1 MITAIRLHV
10 QGVVQGVGFR
20 PFVYSLATELGL
32 TGTVGNSPRGVV
44 IDLEGEDLSLAEF
57 ATVLRVRQP
66 PLARIDSV
74 ECVPAQACGR
84 AGFRIVD
91 TDTTTAGR
99 TLAPPDVA
107 TCDDCLREMADPG
120 NRRYR
125 HPFITCTNCG
135 PRFTIIEELPYD
147 RAATTMH
154 GFRMCSECAA
164 EYADPR
170 NRRFHAQPIACPQC
184 GPTLTFVDT
193 DADAAAVP
201 VNGENAVH
209 RAREFL
215 RDGKIVAVKGIGGY
229 HLACDARNESA
240 VQELRARKRRR
251 GKPLAVMVRD
261 INGAYAV
268 GRVNETQSRALT
280 ECSRPI
286 VLVDKA
292 SKYDLAPSVA
302 PGIPDIGIMLA
313 YNPIQNLLLGL
324 PGDAAGPTAL
334 VMTSANLGGEPILF
348 RGTDLERVSALADS
362 VLTHDRPI
370 RVPCDDSVQR
380 VVDGRRVMLRRSRG
394 YAPLPIELPL
404 DVAPILAVGADLKN
418 TFVIADGTS
427 AWPSQH
433 IGDMGDVAVLD
444 GFTAARTHFESI
456 TGVTPSQVV
465 CDEHPR
471 YHSSAWARRH
481 AAGRPVRTVG
491 HHHAHIAAVMGE
503 NGCDG
508 SEPVIGMAFDG
519 TGYGADGAVWGGEML
534 LATYK
539 GFRRLAHLGYVALPG
554 GDAGVER
561 PYRMAM
567 SHLRSA
573 GIGWDSELPPVAA
586 CSARER
592 SVLGHQ
598 LETGFG
604 CVETSSMGRLF
615 DAVAALAGVRQ
626 SVEYEAQ
633 AAIEF
638 EGISRGIDCGSEYYV
653 FGERE
658 DAGGSWIADPGPVIR
673 SVVDDLRNG
682 VSAGVIGAR
691 FHESVARLVV
701 TWAQAARAAA
711 GVDDVA
717 LSGGV
722 FQNPLLL
729 ARARVLLSDAGFR
742 PLTHHELP
750 PNDGGLAYGQVL
762 VGSSR

>member
-32 TGTVGNSPRGVV
+32 TGTVGNSPCGVV
-44 IDLEGEDLSLAEF
+44 IDLEGEDLALAAF
-57 ATVLRVRQP
+57 ATELEVRRP

-74 ECVPAQACGR
+74 TCEPALACGR
-84 AGFRIVD
+84 SGFRIVD

-154 GFRMCSECAA
+154 GFPMCTQCAD
-164 EYADPR
+164 EYADPGD
-170 NRRFHAQPIACPQC
+170 RRFHAQPIACPQC
-184 GPTLTFVDT
+184 GPTLTFVDS
-193 DADAAAVP
+193 DSHSDAVP
-201 VNGENAVH
+201 VTGENAV
-209 RAREFL
+209 RQARELL
-215 RDGKIVAVKGIGGY
+215 RNGKIVAVKGIGGY

-240 VQELRARKRRR
+240 VQELRARKHRH
-251 GKPLAVMVRD
+251 GKPLAVMVREM
-261 INGAYAV
+261 NSAYAV
-268 GRVNETQSRALT
+268 GRVDQAQAQALT

-286 VLVDKA
+286 VLMDKA
-292 SKYDLAPSVA
+292 PKYDLAPSVA

-313 YNPIQNLLLGL
+313 YNPIQILLLGL
-324 PGDAAGPTAL
+324 PSDAPGPTVL

-348 RGTDLERVSALADS
+348 RGSDLERVFALADG

-370 RVPCDDSVQR
+370 RMPCDDSVQR

-394 YAPLPIELPL
+394 YAPLPIELPTE
-404 DVAPILAVGADLKN
+404 VEPILAVGADLKN

-444 GFTAARTHFESI
+444 GFAAALTHFEAI
-456 TGVTPSQVV
+456 TGVSASQLV

-471 YHSSAWARRH
+471 YHSSGWARRH

-519 TGYGADGAVWGGEML
+519 TGYGSDGAVWGGEML

-539 GFRRLAHLGYVALPG
+539 GCRRLAHLGYVALPG

-561 PYRMAM
+561 PYRMAL

-573 GIGWDSELPPVAA
+573 GIGWDSDLPPVTA

-592 SVLGHQ
+592 SVLDHQ

-615 DAVAALAGVRQ
+615 DAVAALAGVRH

-633 AAIEF
+633 AAIEL
-638 EGISRGIDCGSEYYV
+638 EGVSRGLDCGSEYYV

-658 DAGGSWIADPGPVIR
+658 DAGGSWIADPGPVVR
-673 SVVDDLRNG
+673 SVVADLRSG
-682 VSAGVIGAR
+682 VSAGVSGAR

-729 ARARVLLSDAGFR
+729 ARTRVLLSDAGFR

-762 VGSSR
+762 VGSSL

>member
-147 RAATTMH
+147 RAATTMR
-154 GFRMCSECAA
+154 GFPMCSECAA

-444 GFTAARTHFESI
+444 GFAAARTHFESI

-586 CSARER
+586 CPARER

-633 AAIEF
+633 AAIEL